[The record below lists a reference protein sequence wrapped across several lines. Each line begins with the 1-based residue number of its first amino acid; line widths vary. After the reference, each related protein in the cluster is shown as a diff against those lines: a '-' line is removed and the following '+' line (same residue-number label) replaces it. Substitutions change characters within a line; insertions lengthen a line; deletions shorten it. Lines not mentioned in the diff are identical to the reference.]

1 MLDQVAR
8 GVADCAVADTVR
20 LLGRLLDDPH
30 TVSRRFGISMLTS
43 FTLFSRAPTGRFS
56 IP

>member
-8 GVADCAVADTVR
+8 AVADCAVADTVR